1 MQRRLRTPASSRL
14 IVKSTLLEA
23 TRHLPVTLATHT
35 TILHLEDL
43 SLPHETIAITP
54 RPQFAGAMWMIT
66 GCVGLRLRL
75 PVTSLALDTTVL
87 RTRLHILAAILL
99 QRLEITTDTIGGPLL
114 PMKDTVVTLLHPL
127 L

>member
-54 RPQFAGAMWMIT
+54 RPKSAGAMWMIT